1 MRFAKADD
9 DESAREWVLDE
20 ATCGGAPVATA
31 SARTPSTRP
40 LSTTALLV
48 FARDKA
54 AAGVGFDV
62 EESGGRLRPNSR
74 CTMRS
79 HLRLRSRSS
88 DS

>member
-9 DESAREWVLDE
+9 EDSAREWVLDE
-20 ATCGGAPVATA
+20 ATCGGAAVAAA

-48 FARDKA
+48 FARDKP
-54 AAGVGFDV
+54 AAGVEFDV
-62 EESGGRLRPNSR
+62 EVSGTLRPNSR